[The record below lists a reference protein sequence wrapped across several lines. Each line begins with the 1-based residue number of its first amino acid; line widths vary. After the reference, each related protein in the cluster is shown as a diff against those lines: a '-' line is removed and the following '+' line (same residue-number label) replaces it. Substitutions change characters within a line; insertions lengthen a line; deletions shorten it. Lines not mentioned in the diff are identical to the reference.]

1 MIQATATMENPVRVP
16 MPGDEGHAA
25 RGALYGVLSNLFAAR
40 PGAELLSRIATA
52 DTLIE
57 TSADTPLAQAWRAL
71 CAAAAAVDPAQAGEE
86 FDALF
91 VSPGLPAVSPY
102 ASSYMAG
109 RERGQ
114 LLAELRG
121 HLARIGY
128 ARAIDSSEYEDHFSA
143 LCDVMRGLIGEEA
156 AAAED
161 FGRQQAF
168 FRAYLAPW
176 HSRLFEAVLRTGEHP
191 FYRSV
196 ARFADAFLTHETEYF
211 ELA

>member
-1 MIQATATMENPVRVP
+1 MSSVRAPV
-16 MPGDEGHAA
+16 PGDEGHAV
-25 RGALYGVLSNLFAAR
+25 RGALYGVLSNLFAAH
-40 PGAELLSRIATA
+40 PSAELLGRIAAA
-52 DTLIE
+52 DILIE
-57 TSADTPLAQAWRAL
+57 ASADTPLAQAWRAL
-71 CAAAAAVDPAQAGEE
+71 CAAAAAADPAQVGEE

-91 VSPGLPAVSPY
+91 VSPGMPAVSPY
-102 ASSYMAG
+102 ASSYMSG

-121 HLARIGY
+121 DLARIGY
-128 ARAIDSSEYEDHFSA
+128 SRAIDSGEYEDHFSA
-143 LCDVMRGLIGEEA
+143 LCDVMRGLISEE
-156 AAAED
+156 AAED

-168 FRAYLAPW
+168 FLSYLAPW
-176 HSRLFEAVLRTGEHP
+176 HSRLFEAVSRSGNHP